1 MKILF
6 DCDNTFGVGGCDVDD
21 GLALLYLL
29 GMDAEIMGITATYGN
44 SDLDTVFS
52 NTRLMTEELGIQ
64 HIPLLR
70 GGSSEGDYE
79 SEASDFLAEM
89 AARYRGEIYLLATGS
104 LTNVYGAFLK
114 DSSFFENLAGV
125 CLMGGITETLYIN
138 GKVMNELNF
147 SCDSTAA
154 LGVIREAKNLS
165 IVTGNNCL
173 KAFFSHEGHR
183 ARLGG
188 SKAGIARYIDEKT
201 SYWYDCMKK
210 YDIDGFYNWDVVSAA
225 YIMKRE
231 LFEDCHVD
239 ICPDEDS
246 LKSGIL
252 FGNGTPVRVNL
263 PVIKDSHV
271 FEDEVYSA
279 YMNVKT
285 GKED

>member
-6 DCDNTFGVGGCDVDD
+6 DCDNTFGVDGCDVDD

-29 GMDAEIMGITATYGN
+29 GMDAEIMGISATYGN
-44 SDLDTVFS
+44 SDLDTVFL
-52 NTRLMTEELGIQ
+52 NTELMIEELGLD

-70 GGSSEGDYE
+70 GGAFEGDYK
-79 SEASDFLAEM
+79 SEASDFLADM
-89 AARYRGEIYLLATGS
+89 AERYRGEIYLLATGS

-114 DSSFFENLAGV
+114 DRRFFENLAGL
-125 CLMGGITETLYIN
+125 CLMGGITDTLYIN

-147 SCDSTAA
+147 SCDSPAA

-188 SKAGIARYIDEKT
+188 SKIEIARYIDEKT

-225 YIMKRE
+225 YIMKKE
-231 LFEDCHVD
+231 LFEDSFCV
-239 ICPDEDS
+239 INPDEDS
-246 LKSGIL
+246 MKSGRL
-252 FGNGTPVRVNL
+252 LGNGAPVRVNL
-263 PVIKDSHV
+263 PIIKDSNI
-271 FEDEVYSA
+271 FEDEVYRA
-279 YMNVKT
+279 YRSVDMN
-285 GKED
+285 